1 MGTRSLNSNVK
12 YLCSQGRK
20 QGICGIY
27 GFTLIVLDMWAI
39 VKPIEN
45 ELNEPVKAIL
55 ACRLSKVT
63 RDIRSKDRDENHDRR
78 SE

>member
-12 YLCSQGRK
+12 YLCSEGRN
-20 QGICGIY
+20 QGIWL
-27 GFTLIVLDMWAI
+27 TLIVLDMWAM

-78 SE
+78 FE